1 MKSFHSFTVLDKG
14 MISPQGLLLGVG
26 DIKEKVGY
34 GREGCW
40 QLQLVKSDRYYITLG
55 DVDFPKQCLLIFFF
69 FKFIKLLAI
78 FS

>member
-34 GREGCW
+34 GREGC
-40 QLQLVKSDRYYITLG
+40 LCMYIHVYLC
-55 DVDFPKQCLLIFFF
+55 VYVACV
-69 FKFIKLLAI
+69 
-78 FS
+78 SVYR